1 MAIRAR
7 TVGTPQS
14 QAAALAELGAVVN
27 SEGGLGRGVNRGSPG
42 VMAGCIEYGD
52 LLSVMEGRL
61 DEALEFGRK
70 VSGSVDGSGGT
81 KRVAIRRYEQ
91 KGIGHKE
98 KMNHLA
104 LTSVMLTVYR
114 RHEARFVSRGWPIP
128 SWW

>member
-1 MAIRAR
+1 VETITVFNFHEPQVYIFLVAAMAIRAR

-61 DEALEFGRK
+61 EEAMEFGRK
-70 VSGSVDGSGGT
+70 VGESVDGWGGT
-81 KRVAIRRYEQ
+81 
-91 KGIGHKE
+91 
-98 KMNHLA
+98 
-104 LTSVMLTVYR
+104 
-114 RHEARFVSRGWPIP
+114 
-128 SWW
+128 